1 MLCARYENVFITMR
15 DRADVTAVPAQRPR
29 AEQHA
34 TRAAFFLPGFA
45 TAAWAPLVPFAKTR
59 TGLDEASLGLVL
71 LCLGAGSLLAMP
83 LAGILAARHGCRA
96 VMIVTLLM
104 VVASLPLL
112 AIAPSPWTLGLA
124 LFVFGAGVGACDC
137 VMNIQAVI
145 VERESGRPMM
155 SGFHAFYS
163 IGGAVGAGA
172 ITALLSLRLP
182 PLMVCVLASAVMIVL
197 LLVSVRFWRRDC
209 VDNDAPVFAVPHGV
223 VLAIGVL
230 CFVAFLAEGT
240 MLDWSAVFLHEVQQV
255 PPDRAGL
262 GFMCFAIAMTVT
274 RLIGDGLVARLGRHR
289 AILLGSVVAA
299 AGFLIIT
306 YAPLLPLA
314 LGGYVLIGLGCAN
327 IVPALFSM
335 AGNQK
340 TMPESLA
347 IPAITTLG
355 YAGVLAGPALIGFVA
370 QLSSLMF
377 AFTAVAVVLLLVG
390 IAARWVRI

>member
-1 MLCARYENVFITMR
+1 MLDSLARR
-15 DRADVTAVPAQRPR
+15 R

-45 TAAWAPLVPFAKTR
+45 TAAWAPLVPFAKIR
-59 TGLDEASLGLVL
+59 TQLDEASLGLVL

-83 LAGILAARHGCRA
+83 LAGALAARHGCRA
-96 VMIVTLLM
+96 VMVATLAM
-104 VVASLPLL
+104 VIAALPLL

-163 IGGAVGAGA
+163 IGGAVGAA
-172 ITALLSLRLP
+172 AVTLLLSAALP
-182 PLMVCVLASAVMIVL
+182 PLLVCVAGSVAMAL
-197 LLVSVRFWRRDC
+197 LLGASVRHWRRDRAEAG
-209 VDNDAPVFAVPHGV
+209 APVFALPHGV

-262 GFMCFAIAMTVT
+262 GFMTFAIAMTVT
-274 RLIGDGLVARLGRHR
+274 RLVGDGVVGRLGRLR
-289 AILLGSVVAA
+289 AILLGSIVAA
-299 AGFLIIT
+299 LGFGVVTFASALSVALAG
-306 YAPLLPLA
+306 YA
-314 LGGYVLIGLGCAN
+314 LIGLGCAN

-340 TMPESLA
+340 AMPESLA

-355 YAGVLAGPALIGFVA
+355 YAGVLAGPALIGFIA
-370 QLSSLMF
+370 QASSLVV
-377 AFTAVAVVLLLVG
+377 AFCLVAAAVLLVG
-390 IAARWVRI
+390 IAARWVRP

>member
-1 MLCARYENVFITMR
+1 MT
-15 DRADVTAVPAQRPR
+15 VTALPARAAR

-59 TGLDEASLGLVL
+59 TGLDEGTLGLVL

-104 VVASLPLL
+104 VMASLPLL

-137 VMNIQAVI
+137 TMNIQAVM
-145 VERESGRPMM
+145 VERDSGRPMM

-163 IGGAVGAGA
+163 IGGAVGAA
-172 ITALLSLRLP
+172 AMTVLLSLRLP
-182 PLMVCVLASAVMIVL
+182 PLWVCVLASITMVVVL
-197 LLVSVRFWRRDC
+197 AVSVPYWRRDR
-209 VDNDAPVFAVPHGV
+209 APSGAPLFAVPHGV

-230 CFVAFLAEGT
+230 CFVAFLAEGA

-262 GFMCFAIAMTVT
+262 GFMTFAIAMTVT
-274 RLIGDGLVARLGRHR
+274 RLVGDGVVAKLGRLR
-289 AILLGSVVAA
+289 AILLGSIVAA
-299 AGFLIIT
+299 AGFGIAT
-306 YAPLLPLA
+306 FASALLPALA
-314 LGGYVLIGLGCAN
+314 GYALIGLGCAN

-340 TMPESLA
+340 AMPESLA

-370 QLSSLMF
+370 QGSSLVV
-377 AFTAVAVVLLLVG
+377 AFCAVAAALLLVG
-390 IAARWVRI
+390 VSARWVRA

>member
-1 MLCARYENVFITMR
+1 MPTP
-15 DRADVTAVPAQRPR
+15 TPR
-29 AEQHA
+29 TEQHA

-59 TGLDEASLGLVL
+59 TGLDEGSLGLVL

-83 LAGILAARHGCRA
+83 LAGVFAARHGCRT
-96 VMIVTLLM
+96 VMIATLLM
-104 VVASLPLL
+104 VLASLPLL

-137 VMNIQAVI
+137 TMNIQAVM
-145 VERESGRPMM
+145 VERDSGRPMM

-163 IGGAVGAGA
+163 VGGAVGAAAMTGLL
-172 ITALLSLRLP
+172 ALHLP
-182 PLMVCVLASAVMIVL
+182 PWLVCLLASAAMAAL
-197 LLVSVRFWRRDC
+197 LTVSLPYWRTDKAPTG
-209 VDNDAPVFAVPHGV
+209 APVFAVPRGV

-230 CFVAFLAEGT
+230 CFVAFLAEGA

-255 PPDRAGL
+255 EPARAGL
-262 GFMCFAIAMTVT
+262 GFMTFAIAMTVT
-274 RLIGDGLVARLGRHR
+274 RLVGDGVVARLGRLR
-289 AILLGSVVAA
+289 AILLGSLVAA
-299 AGFLIIT
+299 GGFAAVT
-306 YAPLLPLA
+306 FAAALPLA
-314 LGGYVLIGLGCAN
+314 LSGYALIGLGCAN

-370 QLSSLMF
+370 QASSLVV
-377 AFTAVAVVLLLVG
+377 AFSAVG
-390 IAARWVRI
+390 IALVLVGLSARWVRV